1 MSGKYTL
8 TYGRK
13 IRVADYETANIEITV
28 EYDRGE
34 TQPDDAWKTQREWVL
49 KRVAE
54 ETAAHS
60 KPVERLDGSKQT
72 GPREIQ
78 QTPKTKAEQPATPP
92 QLPAKQEA
100 PVGEV
105 EIESIDWLSGPNGDW
120 VYRVNTRGT
129 TDPFI
134 VSLRDYLD
142 SEIARGVKGPVKIG
156 PWLVGYNDPQ
166 HVFIGRR
173 RA

>member
-1 MSGKYTL
+1 MS
-8 TYGRK
+8 
-13 IRVADYETANIEITV
+13 E
-28 EYDRGE
+28 DRF
-34 TQPDDAWKTQREWVL
+34 
-49 KRVAE
+49 KRLE
-54 ETAAHS
+54 D
-60 KPVERLDGSKQT
+60 RLDRIEGVFRSIADSFDPPKQA
-72 GPREIQ
+72 PPQPQ
-78 QTPKTKAEQPATPP
+78 QTTKTKAEQPATP

>member
-1 MSGKYTL
+1 LS
-8 TYGRK
+8 
-13 IRVADYETANIEITV
+13 D
-28 EYDRGE
+28 
-34 TQPDDAWKTQREWVL
+34 
-49 KRVAE
+49 
-54 ETAAHS
+54 
-60 KPVERLDGSKQT
+60 ERLSRLEARLDRIEGVFRSIADSFDPPKQA
-72 GPREIQ
+72 PPQ
-78 QTPKTKAEQPATPP
+78 QTATTP

-105 EIESIDWLSGPNGDW
+105 EIDSIHWLSGPNGDW
-120 VYRVNTRGT
+120 VYRQNTRGA

-156 PWLVGYNDPQ
+156 PWLVGYNDPG